1 MGIELLR
8 GAEYRAVEFFA
19 PGTQERAM
27 AVPSC
32 LRPTGFQRTCF
43 QWTCFQWTWLCVAG
57 LAAALQAAP
66 ARPSFAATPEPK
78 DAWASLANDIFKG
91 RPLADG
97 IGLVSIEMPARAEDA
112 AIVPV
117 TMRVTLPSGDPRRLK
132 TLTLV
137 IDDNPVPV
145 AATFTFGD
153 NAGISAISTRVRV
166 DSYTDV
172 HLVAELSDGKLYVV
186 KTYVKASGG
195 CSAPAAKNADEAIA
209 NLGQMKFR
217 VFGKAAAGTTTA
229 PREAQIMIRHPNNSG
244 LQRDQ
249 VRLLYI
255 PANFVDELRLWQG
268 NVLLFSMRGG
278 ISISE
283 DPNLRFTYIPN
294 GATTFRVEVRDTD
307 GKVFRSEWP
316 VTASEM

>member
-1 MGIELLR
+1 
-8 GAEYRAVEFFA
+8 
-19 PGTQERAM
+19 M

-32 LRPTGFQRTCF
+32 LPPTGFQ
-43 QWTCFQWTWLCVAG
+43 WTPFQWTWLCVAA

-66 ARPSFAATPEPK
+66 TRLAFAASSEPGG
-78 DAWASLANDIFKG
+78 AWASLANDIFKG
-91 RPLADG
+91 RPLTDG
-97 IGLVSIEMPARAEDA
+97 RGLVNIEMPARAEDA

-132 TLTLV
+132 ALTLV

-153 NAGISAISTRVRV
+153 NAGVSTISTRVRV

-195 CSAPAAKNADEAIA
+195 CSAPAAKNADAAIA
-209 NLGQMKFR
+209 SVGQMKFR
-217 VFGKAAAGTTTA
+217 IFGKPTSA
-229 PREAQIMIRHPNNSG
+229 PREAQIMVRHPNNSG

-249 VRLLYI
+249 VSLLYI
-255 PANFVDELRLWQG
+255 PANFVDELRVWQG
-268 NVLLFSMRGG
+268 DALLFRMQGG

-283 DPNLRFTYIPN
+283 DPNLRFTYLPN
-294 GATTFRVEVRDTD
+294 GAATFKVEARDLE
-307 GKVFRSEWP
+307 GKVFRGEWP
-316 VTASEM
+316 AAASEM

>member
-1 MGIELLR
+1 
-8 GAEYRAVEFFA
+8 
-19 PGTQERAM
+19 M

-32 LRPTGFQRTCF
+32 LPPTGFQ
-43 QWTCFQWTWLCVAG
+43 WTPFQWTWLCVAA

-66 ARPSFAATPEPK
+66 TRLAFAAASEPGG
-78 DAWASLANDIFKG
+78 AWASLANDIFKG
-91 RPLADG
+91 RPLTDG
-97 IGLVSIEMPARAEDA
+97 RGLVNIEMPARAEDA

-132 TLTLV
+132 ALTLV

-153 NAGISAISTRVRV
+153 NAGVSTISTRVRV

-195 CSAPAAKNADEAIA
+195 CSAPAAKNADAAIA
-209 NLGQMKFR
+209 SVGQMKFR
-217 VFGKAAAGTTTA
+217 IFGKPTSA
-229 PREAQIMIRHPNNSG
+229 PREAQIMVRHPNNSG

-249 VRLLYI
+249 VSLLYI
-255 PANFVDELRLWQG
+255 PANFVDELRVWQG
-268 NVLLFSMRGG
+268 DALLFRMQGG

-283 DPNLRFTYIPN
+283 DPNLRFTYLPN
-294 GATTFRVEVRDTD
+294 GAATFKVEARDLE
-307 GKVFRSEWP
+307 GKVFRGEWP
-316 VTASEM
+316 AAASEM